1 VFETILR
8 LCAAAQGKILSV
20 HAVRAHGDVL
30 RLVERHLSGTNNRV
44 VLHWFSGSAAE
55 ARRAAALGCYFSINH
70 LMLAKLSATSL
81 IEAVPK
87 ERLLTETDGPFTKV
101 GSRPSVPAD
110 VEGTVKAAAS
120 LLGISEQE
128 MGDLLLRNL
137 NDLERGEATER
148 TGKTLLRR
156 L

>member
-1 VFETILR
+1 MPNQKAWWV
-8 LCAAAQGKILSV
+8 
-20 HAVRAHGDVL
+20 
-30 RLVERHLSGTNNRV
+30 
-44 VLHWFSGSAAE
+44 
-55 ARRAAALGCYFSINH
+55 
-70 LMLAKLSATSL
+70 
-81 IEAVPK
+81 EAVPK

-148 TGKTLLRR
+148 TGKTT
-156 L
+156 